1 MTIQDQREN
10 LMQLLEAAIAAANPL
25 LCVPP
30 SLPEPPETGR
40 LIILGAGKGS
50 AAMVQAAEQH
60 YLDRDTPVA
69 ITGCA
74 VTRNGFT
81 ASTRAIEMLEASH
94 PVPTELSVAAASRAL
109 EIAQGATEDDLVL
122 VLMSGG
128 ASALWTAPAPGVT
141 LEEKQ
146 EVTRGLLASG
156 ARISEINCVR
166 KHLSRIKGGRLAH
179 AAAPAR
185 VITLAISDVPG
196 DDPSAIGSGPTVGD
210 PTSLGDARNILNDR
224 KVEMPPSVVMALS
237 DERNETPLPDD
248 ASFDGNDYVLVSRP
262 ADALS
267 SAEKIAQ
274 QLGYKVQLLGDSIEG
289 EARDVARDHAALA
302 LECKAR
308 GERIALL
315 SGGEVTVTVTGK
327 GKGGPNQE
335 YALSLVDALDSAENI
350 SALAADTDGTD
361 GGEGSADDPAGAI
374 VDPTTRERAEGL
386 GLIPANFL
394 QNNDSTGFFG
404 KLGDLVVTGP
414 TRTNVNDFRVIL
426 VESYD
431 QHE

>member
-1 MTIQDQREN
+1 MTVQKQREH

-30 SLPEPPETGR
+30 ALPEPLENGK

-50 AAMVQAAEQH
+50 AAMVQAAEEH
-60 YLDRDTPVA
+60 YLNQDPSPDLM
-69 ITGCA
+69 GCA
-74 VTRNGFT
+74 VTRSGF
-81 ASTRAIEMLEASH
+81 ASPTKVIKMLDGGH
-94 PVPTELSVAAASRAL
+94 PVPDEGSVAAATRAL
-109 EIAQGATEDDLVL
+109 EIARNATENDLVL

-128 ASALWTAPAPGVT
+128 ASALWTAPADGVT

-146 EVTRGLLASG
+146 HVTRGLLASG

-185 VITLAISDVPG
+185 LVTLAISDVPG

-210 PTSLGDARNILNDR
+210 PTSLADARLILSDR
-224 KVEMPPSVVMALS
+224 KVDMPPSVVAALS
-237 DERNETPLPDD
+237 DERNETPPPDD
-248 ASFDGNDYVLVSRP
+248 PSFDGNDYILVSRP
-262 ADALS
+262 ADALN
-267 SAEKIAQ
+267 AAAKMAGE
-274 QLGYKVQLLGDSIEG
+274 LGYKVQLLGDAIEG
-289 EARDVARDHAALA
+289 EAREVARDHAALA
-302 LECKAR
+302 LDIKAR
-308 GERIALL
+308 GERTALM
-315 SGGEVTVTVTGK
+315 SGGEVTVTVTGT

-335 YALSLVDALDSAENI
+335 YALSLVDALEGAKGI

-374 VDPTTRERAEGL
+374 VDPTTRERAAGH

-394 QNNDSTGFFG
+394 QTNDSTGFFAI
-404 KLGDLVVTGP
+404 LGDLVVTGP

-426 VESYD
+426 VNS
-431 QHE
+431 

>member
-1 MTIQDQREN
+1 MTIPHQREK
-10 LMQLLEAAIAAANPL
+10 LIQLLDAAIAAANPL

-30 SLPEPPETGR
+30 SLPEPPRKGR

-50 AAMVQAAEQH
+50 AAMVQAAEQY
-60 YLDRDTPVA
+60 YLDRDAPVA
-69 ITGCA
+69 ISGCA
-74 VTRNGFT
+74 VTRDGFA
-81 ASTRAIEMLEASH
+81 ASTSAIELVEASH
-94 PVPTELSVAAASRAL
+94 PVPSGASVAAASNAL
-109 EIAQGATEDDLVL
+109 EIAQQAREDDLVL
-122 VLMSGG
+122 VLISGG

-141 LEEKQ
+141 LGEKQ
-146 EVTRGLLASG
+146 DVTRGLLASG
-156 ARISEINCVR
+156 APISEINCVR
-166 KHLSRIKGGRLAH
+166 KHLSSIKGGRLAR

-185 VITLAISDVPG
+185 VVTLAISDVPG

-210 PTSLGDARNILNDR
+210 PTSLADARNILNDR
-224 KVEMPPSVVMALS
+224 NVGIPPSVAAALA

-248 ASFDGNDYVLVSRP
+248 ASFEGNEYILVSRP

-267 SAEKIAQ
+267 SAEKIAR
-274 QLGYKVQLLGDSIEG
+274 QLGYMVRQLGDSIEG

-335 YALSLVDALDSAENI
+335 YALSLVDALRGAEDI

-374 VDPTTRERAEGL
+374 VDPTTRERAESL

-426 VESYD
+426 VES
-431 QHE
+431 

>member
-1 MTIQDQREN
+1 MTIQVQREN

-30 SLPEPPETGR
+30 ALPEPPKDGR

-50 AAMVQAAEQH
+50 AAMVQAAEEY

-74 VTRNGFT
+74 VTRSGFT
-81 ASTRAIEMLEASH
+81 SPTRAIQLLEGGH
-94 PVPTELSVAAASRAL
+94 PVPDEGSVAAATRAL
-109 EIAQGATEDDLVL
+109 EIARSAGPDDLVL

-128 ASALWTAPAPGVT
+128 ASALWTAPAEGVT

-146 EVTRGLLASG
+146 HVTRGLLASG

-210 PTSLGDARNILNDR
+210 PTSLAGAWAILSDR
-224 KVEMPPSVVMALS
+224 KVDMPASVAAALS
-237 DERNETPLPDD
+237 DERNETPQPDD
-248 ASFDGNDYVLVSRP
+248 PSFDGNDYILVSRP
-262 ADALS
+262 ADALGAAS
-267 SAEKIAQ
+267 KVASE
-274 QLGYKVQLLGDSIEG
+274 LGYKVQLLGDSIEG
-289 EARDVARDHAALA
+289 EAREVARDHAALA
-302 LECKAR
+302 LGIKAR
-308 GERIALL
+308 GERTALM

-335 YALSLVDALDSAENI
+335 YALSLVDALGGAQGI

-374 VDPTTRERAEGL
+374 VDPTSGERAAGH

-394 QNNDSTGFFG
+394 QNNDSTGFFAI
-404 KLGDLVVTGP
+404 LGDLVVTGP

-426 VESYD
+426 VDS
-431 QHE
+431 